1 MRRIVPLSCLLA
13 LLAVLTTPPAAAQL
27 FSWREVPVAS
37 PEPGTFMLYG
47 STVAVSG
54 DTLAVG
60 AVAADWES
68 FAFYV
73 FVRQGGT
80 WPLQAIVRVANPGQE
95 HGLPS
100 LALSGDTMAVGLS
113 RVGAAAAVAGE
124 VHVFV
129 RRGHA
134 WFPQAVL
141 SEGSAAEW
149 GLFGH
154 SVDVAGDTL
163 AVGAPRAGRPPRSP
177 GIVYLYRRTGLS
189 WQREARLVPADVSS
203 GAGFGNDV
211 SLAPAGNVLAAGA
224 HWDRTGSTG
233 PATPGSV
240 HVFRRQGATWTR
252 EIRFQGLQ
260 GAQLGETVSLAGGAL
275 VAGSALDSAFAYSRS
290 NGVWHREPRLF
301 RVTDSEATGLFG
313 FYAGSS
319 GRWAVVLG
327 NRGPSFDPPFTGA
340 YLYQRNDQRR
350 PDDGW
355 APLGLLAAELPFIT
369 GFDVDADTIAIL
381 SAENVVSVFTA
392 TLEADRAADLRAASG
407 ACGSRAPSSCA
418 GGR

>member
-1 MRRIVPLSCLLA
+1 MRRIVSLSCLLA
-13 LLAVLTTPPAAAQL
+13 LLALAPAAAQL
-27 FSWREVPVAS
+27 FSWREARVAA
-37 PEPGTFMLYG
+37 PEPGAFMLYG

-60 AVAADWES
+60 AVEAEWES

-73 FVRQGGT
+73 YVRQGDQ
-80 WPLQAIVRVANPGQE
+80 WPLQAVVRVANHGQE

-129 RRGHA
+129 RRSGA
-134 WFPQAVL
+134 WLPQAVL

-163 AVGAPRAGRPPRSP
+163 AVGAPRAGSRTRFP
-177 GIVYLYRRTGLS
+177 GIVYVFRRTGAS
-189 WQREARLVPADVSS
+189 WQREARLVPADLSQ

-211 SLAPAGNVLAAGA
+211 SLAPTGALLAAGA
-224 HWDRTGSTG
+224 HWDRAGSPPG
-233 PATPGSV
+233 PALAGSV
-240 HVFRRQGATWTR
+240 HVFRRQGTTWLR
-252 EIRFQGLQ
+252 EIRFQGFP
-260 GAQLGETVSLAGGAL
+260 GAQLGETVSLAGGGL
-275 VAGSALDSAFAYSRS
+275 VVGSAVESAFTYSRS
-290 NGVWHREPRLF
+290 GGAWHRGPRLF
-301 RVTDSEATGLFG
+301 RVTDPEATGLFG

-319 GRWAVVLG
+319 GRWAIVLG
-327 NRGPSFDPPFTGA
+327 NRGPSLDPPFTGA
-340 YLYQRNDQRR
+340 YLFQRR
-350 PDDGW
+350 ADGGW
-355 APLGLLAAELPFIT
+355 DPRGLLAAELPFIT

-381 SAENVVSVFTA
+381 SAKDVVTVYRAELA
-392 TLEADRAADLRAASG
+392 TDLTAASG

-418 GGR
+418 GDR

>member
-1 MRRIVPLSCLLA
+1 MRRIVSLSCLLA
-13 LLAVLTTPPAAAQL
+13 LLALAPAGAQL
-27 FSWREVPVAS
+27 FSWREALVPA
-37 PEPGTFMLYG
+37 PEQGAYMLFG
-47 STVAVSG
+47 STVALSG
-54 DTLAVG
+54 GTLVVG
-60 AVAADWES
+60 AVQAEWED

-73 FVRQGGT
+73 YEREGDA
-80 WPLQAIVRVANPGQE
+80 WPLRAVVRVANHGQE

-124 VHVFV
+124 VRVFV
-129 RRGHA
+129 RRDHE
-134 WFPQAVL
+134 WSPQAVL

-154 SVDVAGDTL
+154 SVDVAGGTL

-177 GIVYLYRRTGLS
+177 GIVSIYRRTGER
-189 WQREARLVPADVSS
+189 WQREARLVPTDVSS

-233 PATPGSV
+233 PASPGSV
-240 HVFRRQGATWTR
+240 HVFRRQGTSWTR

-301 RVTDSEATGLFG
+301 RVTDPEATGLFG

-327 NRGPSFDPPFTGA
+327 NRGPSLDPPFTGA

-350 PDDGW
+350 ADDGW
-355 APLGLLAAELPFIT
+355 APLGLLAAELPFIPD
-369 GFDVDADTIAIL
+369 FDVDADTIAIL
-381 SAENVVSVFTA
+381 SAENVVTVFTA
-392 TLEADRAADLRAASG
+392 TLTATSG
-407 ACGSRAPSSCA
+407 ACGSRAPSSYA
-418 GGR
+418 GDR